1 MSYRRSAHF
10 ITLAGALLFLMIA
23 TPVRGTRA
31 TFVPDWTFKGS
42 ALTGWKALG
51 QASWRAA
58 DGELIGTPS
67 SPDGGWLVLDRSLQD
82 VEFGADFKC
91 SSGCKTGVL
100 LRAEKTPAGMKGV
113 YVSLVEGDLAAYAIT
128 LDANGKEL
136 TRERLRPG
144 GGLMRVAPTAAESA
158 AAAAARGARAGGRG
172 GPAAAGGAGATPAAG
187 AAAQAGAPGAAGAP
201 GPAAAGAGA
210 GAAGGR
216 AAAGGPGRGRG
227 TLPSGAE
234 LPNLAEPTGFKQNDW
249 NDIDLVVDANILRP
263 WMNKGGGNAAGNGGA
278 ADEELG
284 AFGPIALYAGG
295 TGEVHFRDV
304 SYRDLSV
311 KHVAAE
317 QLSPNY
323 KIVRLTPFYYSFA
336 NAAADFDRDGNMDV
350 VSGPFIFMG
359 PDFTKKREF
368 YLALATQPGVTF
380 SSNWLEFAGDFTGDG
395 WPDVLLGSTSGTI
408 LYVNPKGEAR
418 RWDAYKNVIPPGP
431 SVAEVSVLKDV
442 DGDGKPDFV
451 YMGGGAI
458 RWAKPDPANPT
469 GPWLST
475 QVGEQGTYVAHG
487 IGAGDINGDGKTD
500 ILNAYGWWEN
510 PGKADTAMWKYHP
523 QAFGRSNGRGAP
535 GGAEMC
541 VYDVNGDGL
550 NDVVTSLQAHVF
562 GLAWFEQKRD
572 ASGNITF
579 VQHMISDDFAS
590 KNAGGVTFSE
600 PHGSTC
606 ADMDGDGVPD
616 FVVGKRFFSHQE
628 SYTDPDPL
636 GAAVLY
642 VYKTVRNKTA
652 PGGAEFVPELVH
664 NASGAGSQI
673 TVADLNKDGV
683 MDIATGGEL
692 GAFVFFGKPRAAGKK

>member
-1 MSYRRSAHF
+1 VKRGLVLIAILAAAVTVPMS
-10 ITLAGALLFLMIA
+10 
-23 TPVRGTRA
+23 GTRYG
-31 TFVPDWTFKGS
+31 FVPDWTFKGS
-42 ALTGWKALG
+42 TLAGWHAVGQADWKAIN
-51 QASWRAA
+51 
-58 DGELIGTPS
+58 GELIGTPT
-67 SPDGGWLVLDRSLQD
+67 SPDGGWLMLDKSFQD
-82 VEFGADFKC
+82 LEVGFDFKA
-91 SSGCKTGVL
+91 SAGAKTGLL
-100 LRAEKTPAGMKGV
+100 LRAEKTTTGFKGV
-113 YVSLVEGDLAAYAIT
+113 YLSWADGEQGAYAVT

-144 GGLMRVAPTAAESA
+144 GGLMRIAPTAAEAA
-158 AAAAARGARAGGRG
+158 AAAAARGAAGGGRG
-172 GPAAAGGAGATPAAG
+172 GAGRGAP
-187 AAAQAGAPGAAGAP
+187 APGAP
-201 GPAAAGAGA
+201 AGAGF
-210 GAAGGR
+210 
-216 AAAGGPGRGRG
+216 GRGRG

-234 LPNLAEPTGFKQNDW
+234 LPSLAEPTAYKPDGW
-249 NDIDLVVDANILRP
+249 NDVDVVIDANILRQ
-263 WMNKGGGNAAGNGGA
+263 WVNKGGGNASGSGGA
-278 ADEELG
+278 ADDDVG
-284 AFGPIALYAGG
+284 RFGPLALYVGG
-295 TGEVHFRDV
+295 TGEARFRDV

-311 KHVAAE
+311 KPIVAE
-317 QLSPNY
+317 KLSSNFQMM
-323 KIVRLTPFYYSFA
+323 RLTPFYYSFA
-336 NAAADFDRDGNMDV
+336 SAAADFDRDGHMDV

-359 PDFTKKREF
+359 PDFTTKREF
-368 YLALATQPGVTF
+368 YMALATRPGVDF

-395 WPDVLLGSTSGTI
+395 SADVLLASTSGTI
-408 LYVNPKGEAR
+408 LYVNPNGEPR
-418 RWDAYKNVIPPGP
+418 RWDAFRNVIPPGP
-431 SVAEVSVLKDV
+431 SVAEVSVMKDV
-442 DGDGKPDFV
+442 DGDGKADLV

-469 GPWLST
+469 GNWLST
-475 QVGEQGTYVAHG
+475 QVGEPGTYVAHG

-510 PGKADTAMWKYHP
+510 PGKADTPNWKYHP

-541 VYDVNGDGL
+541 VYDVDGDKL

-572 ASGNITF
+572 PAGSITF
-579 VQHMISDDFAS
+579 ERHMIADDFAS

-606 ADMDGDGVPD
+606 ADMDGDGIPD

-636 GAAVLY
+636 GPPVLY

-673 TVADLNKDGV
+673 VATDLNKDRV
-683 MDIATGGEL
+683 NDIITSGEL
-692 GAFVFFGKPRAAGKK
+692 GAFVFLGKTRPKAQSAPAAPPRKPGGQ

>member
-1 MSYRRSAHF
+1 MSYGRGAQLM
-10 ITLAGALLFLMIA
+10 TLAGAFMLVTMA

-42 ALTGWKALG
+42 ALTGWKSLG
-51 QASWRAA
+51 QASWKATN
-58 DGELIGTPS
+58 GELVGTPS
-67 SPDGGWLVLDRSLQD
+67 SPEGGWLVLDKSLQD

-91 SSGCKTGVL
+91 GSGCKTGVL
-100 LRAEKTPAGMKGV
+100 LRAEKTPSGMKGV
-113 YVSLVEGDLAAYAIT
+113 YVSLVEGDLAAYAVT

-158 AAAAARGARAGGRG
+158 AAAAARGARAGGRAGPG
-172 GPAAAGGAGATPAAG
+172 GAGGAGATPAAG
-187 AAAQAGAPGAAGAP
+187 AAAQAGAPGAPGAP
-201 GPAAAGAGA
+201 GPATAGA
-210 GAAGGR
+210 GAAAGR

-227 TLPSGAE
+227 TLPSGVE
-234 LPNLAEPTGFKQNDW
+234 LPNLAEPTGFRQNDW
-249 NDIDLVVDANILRP
+249 NDIDLVVDANILRL

-323 KIVRLTPFYYSFA
+323 KLLRLTPFYYSFA
-336 NAAADFDRDGNMDV
+336 SAAADFDRDGNMDV

-359 PDFTKKREF
+359 PDFTKKREL

-395 WPDVLLGSTSGTI
+395 WPDVLLASTSGTI

-418 RWDAYKNVIPPGP
+418 RWDAFKNVIPPGP
-431 SVAEVSVLKDV
+431 SVAEVSALKDI

-487 IGAGDINGDGKTD
+487 IGAGDINGDGKAD

-510 PGKADTAMWKYHP
+510 PGKADTAMWKFHP

-606 ADMDGDGVPD
+606 ADMDGDGLPD

-692 GAFVFFGKPRAAGKK
+692 GAFVFLGKPRAAGKK